1 MEYLTEPEVY
11 SLLSSYSLPV
21 PKYVV
26 FTRDEFPKW
35 ELFPAYLKV
44 VSREIVHKSEV
55 GGVVKVS
62 SKEEFL
68 LKLNQFKEKFRE
80 VNEFILVE
88 ELSGIEAFLG
98 VKRDKAFLHVIAV
111 GVGGIYVEL
120 FKDAVFLPLSSTRK
134 ETLKK
139 LKETKLFKL
148 IKGFRG
154 LKGNL
159 QLFLDFLDRLK
170 LLLKENPQIYELD
183 LNPLF
188 ISQSRVVPADGRA
201 FLKPLEKRK
210 EFIPLD
216 SELFR
221 PDSVAVIGAT
231 VKAGKVG
238 YSLVKNLETFK
249 GKVYPVNPKYEEVL
263 GFKCYPSVK
272 AIKGKVDCA
281 LIAVPPKAVLEVLK
295 ECGEK
300 RVKLAVVITA
310 GFKEV
315 GKGEVESEMVKIA
328 RDYGM
333 RLLGPNTLGFIVP
346 HLSLNASFS
355 PLIPPSGS
363 ISFISQSGALITSVI
378 DRAVEEEIG
387 FSEILSLGNQ
397 ADIEITEAFELA
409 TRREETKVILS
420 YVEGIELGRE
430 LLDFLDRK
438 PSVFIKVGKGE
449 GGKRAASSHTGSLA
463 GDYKVF
469 KDCVE
474 AKGGV
479 LADSITEAFDLCQFL
494 TVYGRV
500 KGNRLLI
507 ITNAGGPGTLASDYA
522 EEFGLELSDITP
534 VIEELNSFLPSNWS
548 RINPIDLI
556 GDATSE
562 RYRKAF
568 NVFLKADLWDES
580 LVIVTPQA
588 MTDVA
593 EIAKEVVRFM
603 KLSGKPV
610 VACLMGGH
618 SVKLGRSILKRE
630 GVPTFDDPKRAILV
644 VGKAVIN

>member
-21 PKYVV
+21 PKYKV

-44 VSREIVHKSEV
+44 VSKEIVHKSDV

-62 SKEEFL
+62 SLEELFA
-68 LKLNQFKEKFRE
+68 KIGEFKEKFKD
-80 VNEFILVE
+80 VKEFVLVE
-88 ELSGIEAFLG
+88 ELKGIEAFLG
-98 VKRDKAFLHVIAV
+98 VKRDRAFLHVIAV
-111 GVGGIYVEL
+111 GIGGIYVEL
-120 FKDAVFLPLSSTRK
+120 FKDAVFLPLSSTRE

-139 LKETKLFKL
+139 LRETKLFEL

-154 LKGNL
+154 VRGNL
-159 QLFLDFLDRLK
+159 ELFLDFLDKLK
-170 LLLKENPQIYELD
+170 LLLRENPQIYELD

-188 ISQSRVVPADGRA
+188 ISQDRVVPADGRA

-210 EFIPLD
+210 EFRPLD
-216 SELFR
+216 FELFR
-221 PDSVAVIGAT
+221 PRSIAVIGAT
-231 VKAGKVG
+231 VKPKKVG

-249 GKVYPVNPKYEEVL
+249 GEVYPVNPKYKEVL

-272 AIKGKVDCA
+272 EIKGEVDCA
-281 LIAVPPKAVLEVLK
+281 LIAVPPEAVLKVLK

-315 GKGEVESEMVKIA
+315 GKVELESKLVEIA
-328 RDYGM
+328 KNYGM

-346 HLSLNASFS
+346 YLSLNASFS
-355 PLIPPSGS
+355 QLIPPSGS

-378 DRAVEEEIG
+378 DKAVEEEIG

-397 ADIEITEAFELA
+397 ADIETAEAFELA

-420 YVEGIELGRE
+420 YVEGIELGAE
-430 LLDFLDRK
+430 LLNFLKKK
-438 PSVFIKVGKGE
+438 PSVFIKAGKGE

-463 GDYKVF
+463 GDYKIF
-469 KDCVE
+469 KDSIE
-474 AKGGV
+474 SKGGI

-494 TVYGRV
+494 TVYGKVQGR
-500 KGNRLLI
+500 RLLI

-522 EEFGLELSDITP
+522 EEFGLKLADITS
-534 VIEELNSFLPSNWS
+534 VIKELNSFLPSNWS
-548 RINPIDLI
+548 KINPIDLI

-568 NVFLKADLWDES
+568 NVFLKANFWDEA
-580 LVIVTPQA
+580 LVIVTPQS
-588 MTDVA
+588 MTDVP
-593 EIAKEVVRFM
+593 EIAKEIARF
-603 KLSGKPV
+603 KRLSGKPV

-618 SVKLGRSILKRE
+618 SVKLGKSILKRE
-630 GVPTFDDPKRAILV
+630 EVPTFDEPKRAVMVI
-644 VGKAVIN
+644 GKAVAN